1 MSDALLTCPPISGSS
16 DSLQLLAVISKND
29 LIKPNANPRITVP
42 SSTSV
47 ILISIF
53 MPGDR
58 LSFVGTV
65 TPKMRLNIDAGYGR
79 YISAIFESDNNI
91 LSIYVD
97 EGISGYANGSNVLLL
112 CF

>member
-1 MSDALLTCPPISGSS
+1 M
-16 DSLQLLAVISKND
+16 
-29 LIKPNANPRITVP
+29 
-42 SSTSV
+42 
-47 ILISIF
+47 
-53 MPGDR
+53 
-58 LSFVGTV
+58 SFVGTV